1 MPVAALDRREL
12 AGRMSADCTAARA
25 GELSRPRL
33 VFSANGHT
41 LSLNAAD
48 PDFARL
54 AGAADI
60 LHADGQPLVI
70 FSRLTPGLTIPER
83 SATTDFFHD
92 AAEAALRDGLSFYF
106 LGGTEE
112 VLRRAVDA
120 VTARYPGLK
129 IAGTRHGYFP
139 AGRWREVALEIAA
152 TRPDVVWV
160 GLGRPYQ
167 ERFSVAARDLLCGT
181 GWLKTCGG
189 LFGHLAGME
198 KRAPR
203 WMQSLGLEWLF
214 RLAQDPR
221 GKARRYLV
229 TNLHALWLLM
239 TRSGR

>member
-1 MPVAALDRREL
+1 MPVAALDRHAL
-12 AGRMSADCTAARA
+12 ANRMSQDCAAARA
-25 GELSRPRL
+25 GENARPRL
-33 VFSANGHT
+33 VFSANGHA

-48 PDFARL
+48 PDFTRL

-83 SATTDFFHD
+83 TATTDFFHD
-92 AAEAALRDGLSFYF
+92 AAEIALRDGLSFYF
-106 LGGTEE
+106 LGGAEE
-112 VLRRAVDA
+112 VLRRAIDA
-120 VTARYPGLK
+120 VNARYPDLK
-129 IAGTRHGYFP
+129 IAGARNGYFP

-167 ERFSVAARDLLCGT
+167 ERFSVAARDLLGGA
-181 GWLKTCGG
+181 GWIKTCGG
-189 LFGHLAGME
+189 LFGHLAGTE

-203 WMQSLGLEWLF
+203 WMQSLGLEWLY
-214 RLAQDPR
+214 RLVQDPR

-229 TNLHALWLLM
+229 TNLHALWLLV

>member
-1 MPVAALDRREL
+1 MPVAVLDRREL
-12 AGRMSADCTAARA
+12 ANRMAADCAAARA
-25 GELSRPRL
+25 GELDRPRL
-33 VFSANGHT
+33 VFSANGQA

-54 AGAADI
+54 AGTADI

-70 FSRLTPGLTIPER
+70 FSRLTPGLAIPER
-83 SATTDFFHD
+83 AATTDFFHD
-92 AAEAALRDGLSFYF
+92 AAEIARRYGLSFYF

-120 VTARYPGLK
+120 VATRYPDLK
-129 IAGTRHGYFP
+129 IAGSRNGYFP
-139 AGRWREVALEIAA
+139 AGRWREVALQIAA

-167 ERFSVAARDLLCGT
+167 ERFSVAARDLLGGT

-189 LFGHLAGME
+189 LFGHLAGIE